1 MKVPLRYYGFVIS
14 ILLSFFSLKAE
25 TGEQVKENTAETL
38 CTPANKEIRD
48 NQHNRVGLKKL
59 PDLWVSGKEGN
70 KQGVSAPYAGMLGD
84 KLVIAGGCNFPG
96 IPAAEGGEK
105 VYYDDIFVLAD
116 PLNAGG
122 SWKKAGKLPEKVAY
136 GVSLTMPS
144 GIVCVG
150 GNNASGGL
158 NKAWLLKW
166 DSQSDGVVA
175 EALPDLPVTMDNMAG
190 GVEGNVIYVAGGNIN
205 GRPGNRCFILHLGE
219 GGDWEEAAPFPG
231 GARVQPLG
239 VVQNAAEEARF
250 FVMGGF
256 LPAKDGKE
264 SKVYTDGYSYNPRN
278 GEWQGIAQA
287 LPYEESRPRALVGG
301 AAVSSGSHHV
311 AIVGGVNYDRFK
323 EALDRS
329 LYIEQ
334 ALQAGDDSLFLRL
347 QEERNGYLRHPADWY
362 RFNGRLL
369 IYHTLTDTWVTEGNF
384 PELALAGAVVVPY
397 KGKWLVVNGESQ
409 PGIRS
414 TGVYAVEMGT
424 KTEFGWINWA
434 VLVIYLLAMLGLGY
448 YFMRRASSSEDF
460 FKGGGRIPW
469 WAAGISIYATMLSAI
484 TYMAIPAKAFA
495 TNWAYYPMLVM
506 IMLVSY
512 PVIRYYLPF
521 FRRLNVT
528 SAYEYL
534 QLRFNYTT
542 RLIASILFIS
552 FMVAR
557 TALVL
562 YLPSLALTT
571 VTGIDI
577 YICIILMGIV
587 TVVYCTMGGVEAVVW
602 GDVIQGI
609 ILVGGAFF
617 AAIYLILHTEG
628 GISGFVNIAV
638 EHDKFRLFEWSF
650 DYTKAVFW
658 VVILGGIANNLISY
672 TSDQTVIQ
680 RYLTTKDERSAGKGI
695 MMNGLMSV
703 FISVVFYLIGTG
715 LYTFFK
721 SRPDELSYAL
731 SNGDAIFPFFMMSQ
745 MPVGVAGLLIAA
757 IFAATMSTIASN
769 INSTSTAFS
778 MDIYKHWVPGA
789 SDRNVLNVARW
800 ASFVAGGLGTVLAVM
815 MATWNILSLLDYFNS
830 ILGLLS
836 SGLGGLFMMGI
847 FFDRIGAKGALLGF
861 ISGTVAVF
869 ALSIYTPVSFLIYGA
884 IGMVVSVGVA
894 WLYSLIWPAGEQPRG
909 LTWKRLEK

>member
-1 MKVPLRYYGFVIS
+1 MKVPFRYYWLVGCLVLGAFA
-14 ILLSFFSLKAE
+14 LRAE
-25 TGEQVKENTAETL
+25 TRSLTEESKG
-38 CTPANKEIRD
+38 RD
-48 NQHNRVGLKKL
+48 NHHNVVNLKRL
-59 PDLWVSGKEGN
+59 PELWVAGKEES

-84 KLVIAGGCNFPG
+84 RLVVAGGCNFPG
-96 IPAAEGGEK
+96 VPAADGGEK
-105 VYYDDIFVLAD
+105 VYYDDIFVLSE
-116 PLNAGG
+116 PLSSGAT
-122 SWKKAGKLPEKVAY
+122 WRKAGKLPVASAY
-136 GVSLTMPS
+136 GVSFTTPW
-144 GIVCVG
+144 GVVCVG
-150 GNNASGGL
+150 GRNAEGGL
-158 NKAWLLKW
+158 NKAWLLKEN
-166 DSQSDGVVA
+166 GGKIVV
-175 EALPDLPVTMDNMAG
+175 ESLPDLPVTMDNMAG
-190 GVEGNVIYVAGGNIN
+190 GVSGNTVYVAGGNID
-205 GRPGNRCFILHLGE
+205 GKPGNRCFVLRLGDNR
-219 GGDWEEAAPFPG
+219 GWEEVAPFPG
-231 GARVQPLG
+231 EARVQPVG

-256 LPAKDGKE
+256 LPADDELE
-264 SKVYTDGYSYNPRN
+264 SVVYTDGYSYNPRN
-278 GEWQGIAQA
+278 GKWEAVA
-287 LPYEESRPRALVGG
+287 EAVPYEEGRERALVGG
-301 AAVSSGSHHV
+301 TAVASGSNHIAV
-311 AIVGGVNYDRFK
+311 IGGVNYDRFK
-323 EALDRS
+323 RALDRP
-329 LYIEQ
+329 LLIKL
-334 ALQAGDDSLFLRL
+334 AKQAGDDSLAL
-347 QEERNGYLRHPADWY
+347 QLQREDEAYLRHPAAWY
-362 RFNGRLL
+362 DFNGNLL
-369 IYHTLTDTWVTEGNF
+369 IYHTLTDTWVAEGYF
-384 PELALAGAVVVPY
+384 PELALAGAAVVPY
-397 KGKWLVVNGESQ
+397 KGHWLVVNGESQ

-414 TGVYAVEMGT
+414 AGVYAVEMGT
-424 KTEFGWINWA
+424 KTGFGWVNWS
-434 VLVIYLLAMLGLGY
+434 VLVIYLVGMLLLGY

-506 IMLVSY
+506 ILLVSY
-512 PVIRYYLPF
+512 PVIKYYLPF

-542 RLIASILFIS
+542 RLMASVLFIA

-602 GDVIQGI
+602 GDVIQGF

-617 AAIYLILHTEG
+617 AAIYLILQTEG
-628 GISGFVNIAV
+628 GVGGFIDIAV
-638 EHDKFRLFEWSF
+638 EHDKFQMFEWSF
-650 DYTKAVFW
+650 DCTKAVFW
-658 VVILGGIANNLISY
+658 VVILGGLANNLISY

-695 MMNGLMSV
+695 MMNGVMSV

-769 INSTSTAFS
+769 IN
-778 MDIYKHWVPGA
+778 
-789 SDRNVLNVARW
+789 
-800 ASFVAGGLGTVLAVM
+800 
-815 MATWNILSLLDYFNS
+815 
-830 ILGLLS
+830 
-836 SGLGGLFMMGI
+836 
-847 FFDRIGAKGALLGF
+847 
-861 ISGTVAVF
+861 
-869 ALSIYTPVSFLIYGA
+869 
-884 IGMVVSVGVA
+884 
-894 WLYSLIWPAGEQPRG
+894 
-909 LTWKRLEK
+909 